1 MAFAQALSVTGKRKP
16 AQDKRG
22 KGWARLTSILRSHLE
37 RKAVSVR
44 STRVERAIEVA
55 CAVQNQITRKL
66 VRATEVPKDVLF
78 VFAITNW
85 SH

>member
-44 STRVERAIEVA
+44 STRVERAIEDT
-55 CAVQNQITRKL
+55 CAVQNQITRQL
-66 VRATEVPKDVLF
+66 VRATEIPEDLF
-78 VFAITNW
+78 FVAASTNW
-85 SH
+85 GH